1 MKQLY
6 VLFCMALLLQVGVF
20 AQDNEQALFV
30 AKAAGPHSGREA
42 KQQTDEI
49 DIRISGQV
57 TNEDGEPFIGATII
71 VKGTSTG
78 TVTDVDGNYS
88 LTVPDENSILVF
100 SAVGYGTQEQ
110 TVGGRT
116 VINVTLLTDIS
127 DLEEVVVTA
136 LGVKK
141 EAKKLG
147 YSVTAV
153 NTDELLE
160 NRTTNVMESLEG
172 RVAGLNITPP
182 AAGAGSSMQIRLRG
196 QIAFAGANNAPL
208 IVINGLPID
217 QGARSANRGD
227 GGPTQT
233 RDLGDN
239 LSNIN
244 PDDIESMTVLKGA
257 TAAAIYGSRAANG
270 AIIITTKSGT
280 RNQGIGVEYTSNYST
295 QHALDFFDFQTEYGQ
310 GVGGARPS
318 DAANAATT
326 GQFAWG
332 ERLDGRPTPIFDG
345 SMQPYSANPNRLFD
359 FLQTGTNWTNTVAFS
374 GGGAKGSFRASISN
388 TDAKGITPTN
398 EYKRNIVNLGV
409 NQNITDRLSLQFNVN
424 YTNEHQI
431 NPPQIGIQGPG
442 AVNFLTRMATSI
454 PLSAFENSA
463 VAANGTETLTS
474 GFQTTLLNPY
484 YRIAVGQFFK
494 NERDRFLATATLRY
508 DLTDWLYVQGR
519 YNYDYSINFTEF
531 NNPGGIGTSLPTNAD
546 GTFKGTYNVGE
557 DKGTDVNADFLIG
570 GNQQFGKFSVDA
582 SFGGNTWQ
590 VKNHGFSQNAS
601 NFIVRDL
608 YSIGNGS
615 VQNQNFGFSQ
625 YEVNSLYGWA
635 EFGFN
640 SMLYLNFTGRN
651 DWFSVLNPADNSE
664 FYQSISGSFIFS
676 ELMTGQDWLTYGK
689 LRASW
694 AEVGSSQGVNPYDGV
709 LTYGIAQNQF
719 NNQSTASINGNVA
732 PNQFLT
738 PFTVEEKE
746 FGLEMRMFNNRLAF
760 DVSYFD
766 KVSKDQVLG
775 VVLSN
780 TSGYDQS
787 KQNLGSLKNSGLEWL
802 IELTPIQTPNFS
814 WTTSWNNALLNTEVL
829 SVGEPDELIVVNWG
843 TSGLEF
849 IGQLR
854 YVEGMPM
861 NQIYARTYKRDAQG
875 NILLT
880 DQGRLIPSDDY
891 VSYGSSIPKHT
902 GGWGNTFRYKA
913 LSVGVH
919 FDYKLGGY
927 VISSTALNANR
938 QGHSKQSL
946 VGRRQGES
954 GVVWPGVYASSGE
967 PNTTAVDPAQFYA
980 DFRNNQMGD
989 IVTFKSDFV
998 KLRNISLS
1006 YDLSNILPRSGSLSF
1021 LKGLSLTA
1029 SCRNVA
1035 LLYKDIPD
1043 LDPEAIQSSGDF
1055 RAGYENTSLPT
1066 TRNFNFSLNARF

>member
-6 VLFCMALLLQVGVF
+6 VLFCMVLLLQVGVS
-20 AQDNEQALFV
+20 AQNNGQALFV
-30 AKAAGPHSGREA
+30 AQATGSHSEREA
-42 KQQTDEI
+42 KQRTDEI
-49 DIRISGQV
+49 DISVSGQV
-57 TNEDGEPFIGATII
+57 TNEEGEPFIGATIL

-78 TVTDVDGNYS
+78 TVTDIEGNYTIS
-88 LTVPDENSILVF
+88 VPNENSILVF

-110 TVGGRT
+110 AVGDRT
-116 VINVTLLTDIS
+116 VINVALKTDVS

-136 LGVKK
+136 LGVKR
-141 EAKKLG
+141 ESKKLG

-153 NTDELLE
+153 NTEQLVE

-217 QGARSANRGD
+217 QGARGAD
-227 GGPTQT
+227 GGGNT
-233 RDLGDN
+233 RDTGDN
-239 LSNIN
+239 MSNIN

-270 AIIITTKSGT
+270 AIIITTKSG
-280 RNQGIGVEYTSNYST
+280 RFNQGIGVEYTTNYSA
-295 QHALDFFDFQTEYGQ
+295 QQALDFFDFQTEYGQ
-310 GVGGARPS
+310 GVGGQRPS
-318 DAANAATT
+318 DAANAAST

-359 FLQTGTNWTNTVAFS
+359 FLQTGTNWTNTIAFS
-374 GGGAKGSFRASISN
+374 GGNATSSFRASFSN

-409 NQNITDRLSLQFNVN
+409 SHNFTDRLSLQFNVN
-424 YTNEHQI
+424 YTNEQQI
-431 NPPQIGIQGPG
+431 NPPQIGVQGPG
-442 AVNFLTRMATSI
+442 AVNFLTRIATSI
-454 PLSAFENSA
+454 PLSALRESA
-463 VAANGTETLTS
+463 VAENGTETRTS
-474 GFQTTLLNPY
+474 GFQGTLLNPY

-494 NERDRFLATATLRY
+494 NERDRFLGTATLRY
-508 DLTDWLYVQGR
+508 ELTDWLYVQGR
-519 YNYDYSINFTEF
+519 FNYDYAISFSEF
-531 NNPGGIGTSLPTNAD
+531 NNPGGIGTSVPTNAD

-557 DKGTDVNADFLIG
+557 DKGTDINADFLVG
-570 GNQQFGKFSVDA
+570 GNHRVGKLSLDA
-582 SFGGNTWQ
+582 SVGGNTWK
-590 VKNHGFSQNAS
+590 VKNHGFGQDAS

-615 VQNQNFGFSQ
+615 VQNQSFGFSQ

-635 EFGFN
+635 EFGYN
-640 SMLYLNFTGRN
+640 DMLYLNFTGRN

-664 FYQSISGSFIFS
+664 FYQSISGSFVFS
-676 ELMTGQDWLTYGK
+676 ELMSGQSWLNYGK

-709 LTYGIAQNQF
+709 LTYNIAQNQF
-719 NNQSTASINGNVA
+719 NGQSTASINGNVA

-738 PFTVEEKE
+738 PFTVQEKE
-746 FGLEMRMFNNRLAF
+746 VGLEMRMFNNRLGI
-760 DVSYFD
+760 DLSYFD

-787 KQNLGSLKNSGLEWL
+787 KQNLGSLKNNGLEWL
-802 IELTPIQTPNFS
+802 IEFTPIETENFS
-814 WTTSWNNALLNTEVL
+814 WTTSWNNAYLSTEVL
-829 SVGEPDELIVVNWG
+829 SVGEPDEIIVINWG
-843 TSGLEF
+843 ATGLEF

-861 NQIYARTYKRDAQG
+861 NQIYANTYKRDAQG

-880 DQGRLIPSDDY
+880 DQGRLIPSDEY

-902 GGWGNTFRYKA
+902 GGWGNTFRYKD
-913 LSVGVH
+913 LSIGVH

-946 VGRRQGES
+946 VGRRQGET
-954 GVVWPGVYASSGE
+954 GVVWPGVYESSGE
-967 PNTTAVDPAQFYA
+967 RNTTAVDPAQFYA

-998 KLRNISLS
+998 KLRNVSVS
-1006 YDLSNILPRSGSLSF
+1006 YNLSNLLRKSGTMDF
-1021 LKGLSLTA
+1021 FKGLTLTA

-1035 LLYKDIPD
+1035 LLYKDLPD

-1066 TRNFNFSLNARF
+1066 TRNFNISLNARF